1 MVLLIPVLVKASG
14 GVADGLEGFVESSGT
29 FAEASFLSVII
40 AFFSLAWGIVLVL
53 GAARMFDLQSGPL
66 ALFAA
71 VLAVLPL
78 AVGLPT
84 SLPFGIW
91 ALLLPSRRDMRTAFA
106 GWNAESQRD
115 QMKKESAAGRMMVV
129 GMLVG
134 LAMGVAVDH
143 DRMAVYMALG
153 MVVGLLLGWG
163 IDANK
168 RRKSKD

>member
-1 MVLLIPVLVKASG
+1 
-14 GVADGLEGFVESSGT
+14 
-29 FAEASFLSVII
+29 
-40 AFFSLAWGIVLVL
+40 
-53 GAARMFDLQSGPL
+53 
-66 ALFAA
+66 
-71 VLAVLPL
+71 
-78 AVGLPT
+78 
-84 SLPFGIW
+84 
-91 ALLLPSRRDMRTAFA
+91 MRTAFS

-115 QMKKESAAGRMMVV
+115 QMKKESAAGRMMLV

-134 LAMGVAVDH
+134 LAMGVAVDQ

>member
-1 MVLLIPVLVKASG
+1 
-14 GVADGLEGFVESSGT
+14 
-29 FAEASFLSVII
+29 
-40 AFFSLAWGIVLVL
+40 
-53 GAARMFDLQSGPL
+53 
-66 ALFAA
+66 
-71 VLAVLPL
+71 
-78 AVGLPT
+78 
-84 SLPFGIW
+84 
-91 ALLLPSRRDMRTAFA
+91 MRTAFS

-129 GMLVG
+129 G

-153 MVVGLLLGWG
+153 MVVSLLLGWG